1 MIEKL
6 LFEMN
11 TYAALSP
18 ATTEILKT
26 ICQVKQF
33 KKNEHILRAGE
44 YAKYYYFICNGLLGY
59 YKSNADGN
67 IIYKMFFEENSF
79 CASTAAIIEEKPS
92 TFNIIAL
99 EDVELI
105 QYSAKAFR
113 ELVRTKHDLALFQI
127 AYLEK
132 NWVVK
137 KEPLEIELKWESAK
151 ERYLELHKNQVLFK
165 RLKQHHIA
173 SYLGVTPTQ
182 LSRIRKELKE

>member
-1 MIEKL
+1 
-6 LFEMN
+6 
-11 TYAALSP
+11 
-18 ATTEILKT
+18 
-26 ICQVKQF
+26 
-33 KKNEHILRAGE
+33 
-44 YAKYYYFICNGLLGY
+44 
-59 YKSNADGN
+59 
-67 IIYKMFFEENSF
+67 
-79 CASTAAIIEEKPS
+79 
-92 TFNIIAL
+92 
-99 EDVELI
+99 
-105 QYSAKAFR
+105 
-113 ELVRTKHDLALFQI
+113 LALFQI